1 MASIPVAVPVSDM
14 DFPKTSSEEYEL
26 EQKKD
31 ALYRAEQDLVSVI
44 ASAEDFFDT
53 PTEKE
58 ETLQRIKNNPEA
70 ILSSSEKPFMKKI
83 ARVMVAVATLT
94 QEVEAATELVA
105 DQHLTPAQVK
115 AHIHKVC
122 KEQQVFLEKKM
133 EERLIAER
141 ANTTILLDHMQK
153 YFQRQL
159 DEQKTYFERQ
169 LALDR
174 AKMEKALEAGMA
186 REAKLRSLSTE
197 VEGQRKTVQ
206 ISQDQLR
213 SLSAEVKMK
222 PKEIQVLKSKLKEFS
237 EDVYMMISECQ
248 WLANTHRVPYRS
260 GADKVY
266 DNLHR
271 YSQSVAKKYG
281 FGGLMADPES
291 FIASK
296 ISNLKISKLGEGE
309 LPVLV
314 DFDE

>member
-133 EERLIAER
+133 EERIFQMEERFSAER
-141 ANTTILLDHMQK
+141 EEWKRMLSQLQQDMNEERRHRKA
-153 YFQRQL
+153 FQAKVKDFSEEVYMVIGLATSIHTGMFLCQPGSP
-159 DEQKTYFERQ
+159 YERQ
-169 LALDR
+169 RLEYGPPNWIQHIKDVVGLSEVSLPEDSTGTKNFIVYKR
-174 AKMEKALEAGMA
+174 ASVPTLVTGESGPAYEKKIE
-186 REAKLRSLSTE
+186 KRSDSIKQFTF
-197 VEGQRKTVQ
+197 TT
-206 ISQDQLR
+206 
-213 SLSAEVKMK
+213 
-222 PKEIQVLKSKLKEFS
+222 F
-237 EDVYMMISECQ
+237 
-248 WLANTHRVPYRS
+248 
-260 GADKVY
+260 
-266 DNLHR
+266 
-271 YSQSVAKKYG
+271 
-281 FGGLMADPES
+281 
-291 FIASK
+291 
-296 ISNLKISKLGEGE
+296 
-309 LPVLV
+309 
-314 DFDE
+314 